1 MWRLQGHPHGLIT
14 SQTGSYTAN
23 MAQLWVPGIH
33 SRCVNVN
40 CQAGIGSR
48 NGKGVFG
55 SLSGLSG
62 VAAISTR
69 IRLRQA
75 ETAITSRMACI
86 RVSPPTSFRFRGA
99 SDASKVAVNTAGP
112 YIAHLRT
119 KSAWAQIRL
128 AAYSQGSRPSAQVP
142 RPATRSY

>member
-1 MWRLQGHPHGLIT
+1 MST
-14 SQTGSYTAN
+14 TAIIL
-23 MAQLWVPGIH
+23 AQFKVAILY
-33 SRCVNVN
+33 NVN

-86 RVSPPTSFRFRGA
+86 RVSPPTSF
-99 SDASKVAVNTAGP
+99 
-112 YIAHLRT
+112 
-119 KSAWAQIRL
+119 
-128 AAYSQGSRPSAQVP
+128 QGSCQV
-142 RPATRSY
+142 